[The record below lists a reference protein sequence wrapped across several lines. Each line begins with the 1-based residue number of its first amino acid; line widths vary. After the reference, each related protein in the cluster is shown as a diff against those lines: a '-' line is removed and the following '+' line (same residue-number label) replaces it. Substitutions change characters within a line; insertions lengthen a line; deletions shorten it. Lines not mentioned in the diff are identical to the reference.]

1 MRIEQ
6 KWIGEALTEIDMA
19 KPFVTALIDT
29 YNHESFIEKA
39 IDSVLH
45 QDFSAAE
52 TEILVVD
59 DGSTDRTPELI
70 RKFAPRVR
78 SLRKANGGQASAF
91 NAAIPEAQGEI
102 VAFLDGDDW
111 WAPGKLTKVADVFA
125 KEAAVGLV
133 GHAVTQVFPDGS
145 QRTEWLR
152 EVSRFRLTSPEEART
167 FRMRKTFLGTSR
179 MIYRREVLRQIG
191 LVPEGLTFE
200 ADEYLFTLAGC
211 FADVVVLREPY
222 TFYRLH
228 DRNLFQLADAGAE
241 NVRGKQQVLARL
253 AKALEEKLRDLGVR
267 GDISKTIVECVQ
279 AEADVLR
286 LMADGGYPWET
297 VRAEMKIMRVL
308 HSDASFGQQLFSCAR
323 LLPALFMPAVSYYR
337 WKHRVSRLQFYKELR
352 EKFMPFPVPR
362 HVEREEKSAPPAN
375 L

>member
-1 MRIEQ
+1 MPGGQVLARAYKSIPASGNCGGPQARVGRDWNSLCALKTSRDSQKSPMRIEQ

-78 SLRKANGGQASAF
+78 SLRKANGGKASAF
-91 NAAIPEAQGEI
+91 NARIPNIQGAI

-111 WAPGKLTKVADVFA
+111 WAPGKLTAVADVFA
-125 KEAAVGLV
+125 KDAGVGLV
-133 GHAVTQVFPDGS
+133 GHAVTQVYPDGH
-145 QRTEWLR
+145 QHTELPR
-152 EVSRFRLTSPEEART
+152 EVSRFRMTSAKEART

-179 MIYRREVLRQIG
+179 MTYRREVLRQIG
-191 LVPEGLTFE
+191 PVPEELKFE
-200 ADEYLFTLAGC
+200 ADEYLFTLAGL
-211 FADVVVLREPY
+211 FADVVVLREAY

-228 DRNLFQLADAGAE
+228 EGNLFHLSNGSE
-241 NVRGKQQVLARL
+241 ESVRRKQQVLARL
-253 AKALEEKLRDLGVR
+253 AHELDEKLRKIGVR
-267 GDISKTIVECVQ
+267 RDITKTIVECVQ

-286 LMADGGYPWET
+286 LMVDGGFPWDT
-297 VRAEMKIMRVL
+297 VRAER
-308 HSDASFGQQLFSCAR
+308 
-323 LLPALFMPAVSYYR
+323 
-337 WKHRVSRLQFYKELR
+337 
-352 EKFMPFPVPR
+352 
-362 HVEREEKSAPPAN
+362 
-375 L
+375 